1 MYPVEA
7 TRSGYCHPM
16 DFTSLN
22 IEDYH
27 YSTANDKMV
36 SSSEMYHSFAWKSIS
51 YDHFLDVFGEED
63 IKKFLVKVQRLVQEV
78 SSIEKDD
85 LTTDQLIDLKL
96 LGNQLQLELIKWGR
110 VKHHQ
115 KDPSLYVPFDAVN
128 YLLPTWGSWDAT
140 PPGDN
145 EEACQWAEFV
155 RLSHPGVTHLPP
167 SLRLV
172 SLLSR
177 LRHMPACLSEG
188 RVNLIHPVK
197 AFVERA
203 ITQCD
208 NLVAFLELDFEML
221 VLKIASYDKSS
232 GADLLNDL
240 VKEIELASQVAS
252 RSLVSF
258 KAFLE
263 NDLLPLACEDVSI
276 GREMYDQLLALGQMI
291 PDSSQI
297 LEIGHRYFDKVKL
310 ELEEIAAGI
319 SPGKTWQQIT
329 EELIRP
335 NHPSSSNLLQA
346 YMDEILRSK
355 HHMIE
360 RDLIPELPHNEQV
373 MGVYTPPTLI
383 PFSPF
388 GDFLNP
394 SPFAGMAKKSSAKAH
409 TGYLMLH
416 PVGVARGVAP
426 SEEERLLRSHDYSWI
441 KVIAPHE
448 CYPGHHVQTLLAQK
462 NPRLLRK
469 YLQSTYFYEGWGL
482 YCEQLAYETGF
493 FEIPENE
500 ELHKPVIPA
509 SYTRLTQLRL
519 QLWRATRI
527 ILDIRLH
534 RGEMTLQ
541 ECREFLCKEVM
552 FDPLSTQGEVMIYA
566 SQPGYAPCYV
576 TGLHKLLELRE
587 REREL
592 CLVEGREF
600 KLRAFHGKVLE
611 GGALPFALLEKSF
624 TAINN

>member
-1 MYPVEA
+1 MA
-7 TRSGYCHPM
+7 
-16 DFTSLN
+16 
-22 IEDYH
+22 DYH
-27 YSTANDKMV
+27 YSTANYKVV
-36 SSSEMYHSFAWKSIS
+36 SSSEMYRSFAWKSIS
-51 YDHFLDVFGEED
+51 YDHSLDVFDEED
-63 IKKFLVKVQRLVQEV
+63 IEKFQVKVRWLVQEV
-78 SSIEKDD
+78 SSIETNC
-85 LTTDQLIDLKL
+85 LSTDQLIDLEL

-115 KDPSLYVPFDAVN
+115 KDPSLYVPFDAIN

-140 PPGDN
+140 PSGDN
-145 EEACQWAEFV
+145 EEACQWAELV
-155 RLSHPGVTHLPP
+155 KLSHPGVTHLPP

-177 LRHMPACLSEG
+177 LRHVPACLSEG
-188 RVNLIHPVK
+188 RVNLVYPVK
-197 AFVERA
+197 VFVERA

-208 NLVAFLELDFEML
+208 KLITFLETDFETL

-232 GADLLNDL
+232 GVDLLNDL
-240 VKEIELASQVAS
+240 VKEIELASKVAS
-252 RSLVSF
+252 CSIASF

-263 NDLLPLACEDVSI
+263 DDLLPLASEDVSI
-276 GREMYDQLLALGQMI
+276 GREVYDRLLALGQMI
-291 PDSSQI
+291 PDSSEI

-310 ELEEIAAGI
+310 ELEEIATGT

-335 NHPSSSNLLQA
+335 NHPSSNNLLQA
-346 YMDEILRSK
+346 YMDEILRSR

-360 RDLIPELPHNEQV
+360 RDLVPELPHDEQV
-373 MGVYTPPTLI
+373 MGMYTPPTLI

-394 SPFAGMAKKSSAKAH
+394 SPFAGMAQKPSAKAN

-416 PVGVARGVAP
+416 PVGGARGVAP
-426 SEEERLLRSHDYSWI
+426 DEEERLLRSHDYSWI

-462 NPRLLRK
+462 NPRPLRK
-469 YLQSTYFYEGWGL
+469 YLESTYFYEGWGL

-493 FEIPENE
+493 FEVPENE
-500 ELHKPVIPA
+500 EPDKPVIPV

-519 QLWRATRI
+519 QLWRATRV

-541 ECREFLCKEVM
+541 ECREFLCREVM
-552 FDPLSTQGEVMIYA
+552 FDPLSAQGEVMMYA

-576 TGLHKLLELRE
+576 VGLHKLLELRE
-587 REREL
+587 RERER
-592 CLVEGREF
+592 CVVGGREF
-600 KLRAFHGKVLE
+600 RLRSFHGKVLE

-624 TAINN
+624 TCNSD